1 MSLRLG
7 LVPLARLVYEEPR
20 RECRVAIQ
28 DPKARDFAGL
38 LAVSFVWGS
47 SFTAIATAL
56 ESFGPFTIA
65 GGRIIVAALFLSLLV
80 VIRGH
85 RFPRDAAVWGQLMF
99 IGVAGTALPFT
110 LIAWGQQ
117 SIDSSLAA
125 IIMALTPLNTL
136 IVAHLATH
144 DERLSRRKL
153 VGLAIGFLGV
163 GFLFSGSGNG
173 GTAAVLAIGAVY
185 VGTLSYAI
193 SGVQMRKL
201 DHLPPVVMAAGMMI
215 CSLVVSLPLAFIVED
230 PDLTTA
236 SQLSLAAIIYLGLFS
251 SGLAVVMM
259 AWVVFRVGAVFLSL
273 CNYLVPMVGIV
284 LGITFLDESL
294 SVSTLF
300 AFGLIM
306 TGLAV
311 TTRPRRR
318 RPADLEK
325 PTPPQM

>member
-1 MSLRLG
+1 MPLRLG
-7 LVPLARLVYEEPR
+7 LAPLARLVYEEPR
-20 RECRVAIQ
+20 KEYRVAIQ

-38 LAVSFVWGS
+38 LTISFVWGS

-80 VIRGH
+80 VARGH
-85 RFPRDAAVWGQLMF
+85 RFPRDAAVWGRLMF

-117 SIDSSLAA
+117 SIDSSMAA

-153 VGLAIGFLGV
+153 VGLVIGFLGV
-163 GFLFSGSGNG
+163 GLLFSGGGNG
-173 GTAAVLAIGAVY
+173 GTAAAFAVGAIY

-215 CSLVVSLPLAFIVED
+215 CSLVISLPLAFIVED
-230 PDLTTA
+230 PDLTAA
-236 SQLSLAAIIYLGLFS
+236 SPLSLAAIFYLGLFS
-251 SGLAVVMM
+251 SGLAVVLM
-259 AWVVFRVGAVFLSL
+259 AWVIFRVGAVFLSL
-273 CNYLVPMVGIV
+273 SNYLVPMVGIV
-284 LGITFLDESL
+284 LGITLLDETLSL
-294 SVSTLF
+294 STLF
-300 AFGLIM
+300 AFALIM
-306 TGLAV
+306 TGVAV
-311 TTRPRRR
+311 TARPRRR
-318 RPADLEK
+318 RLADLEN
-325 PTPPQM
+325 PTPPQL

>member
-1 MSLRLG
+1 M
-7 LVPLARLVYEEPR
+7 
-20 RECRVAIQ
+20 AIQ
-28 DPKARDFAGL
+28 DPKAWDFAGL
-38 LAVSFVWGS
+38 LTISFVWGS

-80 VIRGH
+80 VARGH
-85 RFPRDAAVWGQLMF
+85 RFPREAAVWGRLMF

-117 SIDSSLAA
+117 SIDSSMAA

-153 VGLAIGFLGV
+153 VGLVIGFLGV
-163 GFLFSGSGNG
+163 GLLFSGGGNG
-173 GTAAVLAIGAVY
+173 GTAAAFAVGAIY

-230 PDLTTA
+230 PDLTAA
-236 SQLSLAAIIYLGLFS
+236 SPLSLAAIFYLGLFS
-251 SGLAVVMM
+251 SGLAVVLM
-259 AWVVFRVGAVFLSL
+259 AWVIFRVGAVFLSL
-273 CNYLVPMVGIV
+273 SNYLVPLVGIA
-284 LGITFLDESL
+284 LGITLLDETLSL
-294 SVSTLF
+294 WTLF
-300 AFGLIM
+300 AFALIM
-306 TGLAV
+306 TGVAV
-311 TTRPRRR
+311 TARPRRR
-318 RPADLEK
+318 RLADLEK
-325 PTPPQM
+325 PTPPQL

>member
-1 MSLRLG
+1 M
-7 LVPLARLVYEEPR
+7 ARLVYEGPR
-20 RECRVAIQ
+20 REHRVAIQ
-28 DPKARDFAGL
+28 DPQARDFAGL
-38 LAVSFVWGS
+38 LTISFVWGS
-47 SFTAIATAL
+47 SFAAIATAL
-56 ESFGPFTIA
+56 ESFGPFTVA

-85 RFPRDAAVWGQLMF
+85 RFPRQPKVWGRLMF

-117 SIDSSLAA
+117 SIDSSMAA

-153 VGLAIGFLGV
+153 VGVAIGFLGV
-163 GFLFSGSGNG
+163 GLLFSGNGNG
-173 GTAAVLAIGAVY
+173 GIVAALAVGAIY

-215 CSLVVSLPLAFIVED
+215 CSLIVSLPLAFIVED

-236 SQLSLAAIIYLGLFS
+236 SPRSLAAIFYLGLFS
-251 SGLAVVMM
+251 SGLAVVLM
-259 AWVVFRVGAVFLSL
+259 AWIIFRVGAVFLSL
-273 CNYLVPMVGIV
+273 SNYLVPMVGIV
-284 LGITFLDESL
+284 LGITLLDEALSL
-294 SVSTLF
+294 STLAAF
-300 AFGLIM
+300 ALIM
-306 TGLAV
+306 TGVAV

-325 PTPPQM
+325 PAPPQL

>member
-1 MSLRLG
+1 VPLRLW
-7 LVPLARLVYEEPR
+7 LAPLAGLVYEGPPR
-20 RECRVAIQ
+20 EYRVAIQ
-28 DPKARDFAGL
+28 DPKAGDFAGL
-38 LAVSFVWGS
+38 LTVSFVWGS
-47 SFTAIATAL
+47 SFAAIATAL

-80 VIRGH
+80 VVRGH
-85 RFPRDAAVWGQLMF
+85 RFPREAAVWGRLMF

-163 GFLFSGSGNG
+163 GILVSGSGNG
-173 GTAAVLAIGAVY
+173 GTAAALAVGAIY

-201 DHLPPVVMAAGMMI
+201 DHLPPVVVAAGMMI
-215 CSLVVSLPLAFIVED
+215 CSLLVSLPLAFIVED
-230 PDLTTA
+230 PDLRAA
-236 SQLSLAAIIYLGLFS
+236 SSWSLGAIFYLGLFS

-294 SVSTLF
+294 SLATLF
-300 AFGLIM
+300 AFALIM
-306 TGLAV
+306 TGVAV
-311 TTRPRRR
+311 TTRLKRR
-318 RPADLEK
+318 RPADFEK
-325 PTPPQM
+325 PAPPQL